1 MSTNQKYTVRLKVAF
16 DDKVIADKV
25 TYQVFYLRKKKTA
38 IEKFDSNGCSKVY
51 ETYVNDIVWFEI
63 YLSGKLID
71 KIFVTPTLNGKYNDN
86 IYKIKT
92 KQPLKIPVNNSK
104 LRTVSFCEALDLF
117 IKNPSVWTVDNPPD
131 LYTREIGQEQDY
143 IRSLGININTNDGVD
158 LQYFLIQ
165 HRYRRTVDGF
175 TGFLAWGGLNAYLI
189 FFSGVSAI
197 NGKTG
202 FAGYWQ
208 DVRNDFKGNTAG
220 FAAGGITLGLY
231 TKMYCGTV
239 GRL

>member
-1 MSTNQKYTVRLKVAF
+1 MSTNKKYTVRLKVAF
-16 DDKVIADKV
+16 DDKAMADKV

-92 KQPLKIPVNNSK
+92 KQPPKFPVNNPK
-104 LRTVSFCEALDLF
+104 LRTVSFCEALNLF
-117 IKNPSVWTVDNPPD
+117 IKNPSVWTVDKPPHLMKHD
-131 LYTREIGQEQDY
+131 IGQETNY
-143 IRSLGININTNDGVD
+143 IHSLGINANTSDGVD

-165 HRYRRTVDGF
+165 YRYRRTVDAF
-175 TGFLAWGGLNAYLI
+175 TGFLAWGFLNGYAII
-189 FFSGVSAI
+189 FSIPSAI
-197 NGKTG
+197 DRGVGLVGYWKDISNDFRGNLAG
-202 FAGYWQ
+202 NSAGYLTLELYK
-208 DVRNDFKGNTAG
+208 NLYCNTAG
-220 FAAGGITLGLY
+220 
-231 TKMYCGTV
+231 
-239 GRL
+239 RL